1 MFKADVE
8 TAILN
13 VHMKDGDVV
22 HAKPPPEWQPETLDP
37 SKGTVIGKLQKS
49 LCGLRSAPRRWQ
61 DHAASSRTCWTL
73 ACGHTTKR
81 VSLVFHVDDLLLA
94 GTHQMIKEIHAAE
107 PELKSNEVTTKPTR
121 YLGRTF
127 SNMSALRSSPTL
139 RWERREKDE
148 KEMPASEQRAYR
160 QLVGTLP
167 WIDRA
172 DFIKSWTRERHGHEK
187 HQTNPAIPPWKP
199 WNHDSAADD
208 TQSGSCEK
216 SSCGLSVDV

>member
-1 MFKADVE
+1 MPSKNKQTRISSRLRQKKFAETTQGTRRFRQHDDDSISENATLSEATDLRNEGRKADVE

-94 GTHQMIKEIHAAE
+94 GTHQMIK
-107 PELKSNEVTTKPTR
+107 KST
-121 YLGRTF
+121 LL
-127 SNMSALRSSPTL
+127 SRSS
-139 RWERREKDE
+139 
-148 KEMPASEQRAYR
+148 RA
-160 QLVGTLP
+160 
-167 WIDRA
+167 
-172 DFIKSWTRERHGHEK
+172 TR
-187 HQTNPAIPPWKP
+187 
-199 WNHDSAADD
+199 
-208 TQSGSCEK
+208 
-216 SSCGLSVDV
+216 